1 MIALF
6 PLLSYIK
13 LAYNVGAFWQMM
25 LLKIKHTL
33 FKMKVAQRKIDI
45 SGQVNCVLPKSA

>member
-25 LLKIKHTL
+25 LLKNKTYP
-33 FKMKVAQRKIDI
+33 FQNE
-45 SGQVNCVLPKSA
+45 SSPKENRYIWAS